1 MAAIVNIRPRD
12 ANELPAI
19 FDHAPCRRPG
29 NAVRFADADRKTKDI
44 QDILAL
50 CRACPALD
58 ECDKRR
64 QHELTQGR
72 YAPAG
77 VWAGRINRSA
87 KTLADFK
94 AGV

>member
-1 MAAIVNIRPRD
+1 MAAIVSIRPRN
-12 ANELPAI
+12 AHELPAI

-29 NAVRFADADRKTKDI
+29 NAARFADADRKTKDI
-44 QDILAL
+44 QNILAL
-50 CRACPALD
+50 CRMCPALD
-58 ECDKRR
+58 ACDKMR
-64 QHELTQGR
+64 QHELTLGR

-87 KTLADFK
+87 KSLDDFK